1 MRRIAI
7 YGKGGIGKSTVAS
20 HVAWAAAEQGMRV
33 LQVGCSP
40 KNDSTYRLLG
50 SFPPTVLDVLRSRE
64 GGDDTLHVEDLV
76 AVCPQQ
82 FASGGRVWCAE
93 SGGPEPGVGCGGK
106 GVVEALETL
115 ARLEVY
121 AQLQL
126 DLVLYDILGDVVC
139 GGFSLP
145 IRQGYADEVI
155 IVTSG
160 EFEALY
166 QVANVSRAIRRF
178 ARRSGAR
185 LAGLVV
191 NLRGLAREAEL
202 VTAFARLLTTPIIGQ
217 LPFSQL
223 VKECGGE
230 GHTVFASHA
239 ASAEAALFRSLTARI
254 LADTAT
260 TIPAAISFEQ
270 LYEWWLGYC
279 DEQEQ

>member
-1 MRRIAI
+1 M
-7 YGKGGIGKSTVAS
+7 TDVVHAS
-20 HVAWAAAEQGMRV
+20 PWQE
-33 LQVGCSP
+33 
-40 KNDSTYRLLG
+40 
-50 SFPPTVLDVLRSRE
+50 
-64 GGDDTLHVEDLV
+64 
-76 AVCPQQ
+76 
-82 FASGGRVWCAE
+82 RVWCAE

-121 AQLQL
+121 ALLQV
-126 DLVLYDILGDVVC
+126 DLVLYDILGDIVC

-178 ARRSGAR
+178 ARRGGAR

-202 VTAFARLLTTPIIGQ
+202 VADFAGQITAPIIGQ

-230 GHTVFASHA
+230 GETVFARHA
-239 ASAEAALFRSLTARI
+239 DSPEAAMFRELAKRI
-254 LADTAT
+254 LAGTAT
-260 TIPAAISFEQ
+260 TIPTAITFEQ
-270 LYEWWLGYC
+270 LYDWWLGASGL
-279 DEQEQ
+279 QEG